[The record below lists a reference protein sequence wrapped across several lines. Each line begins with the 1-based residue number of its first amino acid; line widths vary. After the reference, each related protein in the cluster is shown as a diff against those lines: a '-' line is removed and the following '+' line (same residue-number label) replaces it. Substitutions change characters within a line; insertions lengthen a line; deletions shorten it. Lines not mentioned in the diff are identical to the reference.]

1 MQVGDTVFTDRFKS
15 LIGEPLTIV
24 EIDGAFIICT
34 RPSGSHALGL
44 IADDIKVVNSHADT
58 L

>member
-1 MQVGDTVFTDRFKS
+1 MQIGDIVYTDRFKS
-15 LIGEPLTIV
+15 LIGEPLLIT

-34 RPSGSHALGL
+34 RPSGSHAMGL

>member
-1 MQVGDTVFTDRFKS
+1 MQVGDIVYTDRFKS

-34 RPSGSHALGL
+34 RPSMSYAMGL
-44 IADDIKVVNSHADT
+44 VADDIKVINNHADP